1 MSKNVIL
8 SDSGIKIVELEV
20 KRRDV
25 ADFLRSVP
33 PEKVE
38 ATVVRAL
45 EVGVF
50 CLERARMGQDTEFVR
65 RQLDALLVRVE
76 AAVAKIPDS
85 TQKALLDKIGTK
97 DGQVLSPV
105 KEMINNASKVTSD
118 KVREVRALLEQEIDP
133 DKESTTL
140 GKALKALRQLLDPK
154 RTDSVQSTVEQAVRT
169 VTGKDG
175 ALAKAVRE
183 VVAEAVK
190 PLESEVDKLAKE
202 VRGKEAAEE
211 ALSQTTNKG
220 ATYEEE
226 VVDTLREWAEVT
238 GAEVSHVGTD
248 NCPGDVL
255 VTVPA
260 DGMLAAPLALIVE
273 AKDTQAA
280 AGRKAVSDRLD
291 RAMAERKA
299 NAAIY
304 VTRNG
309 DGLAREIGDWA
320 EGSTE
325 RGSFVACTNSNLLIA
340 VRWLIIRKRLAEAR
354 ASAPQVDAPAIE
366 AQVRRIRTSLG
377 RVKEINRQ
385 AGAVRDGADGIQTEA
400 EALRDE
406 IKNSLLA
413 IEEAMRVVVGGTQKR
428 AAAAIAGNG
437 HH

>member
-8 SDSGIKIVELEV
+8 SDRGVRIVDLQV
-20 KRRDV
+20 NRADV
-25 ADFLRSVP
+25 ADFLRTVP
-33 PEKVE
+33 PDEVE
-38 ATVVRAL
+38 ATVIRAL

-50 CLERARMGQDTEFVR
+50 CLERARMSQDTEFVR
-65 RQLDALLVRVE
+65 RQVEALLMRVE
-76 AAVAKIPDS
+76 SAVAKIPDS
-85 TQKALLDKIGTK
+85 TQKALLEKIGTK

-105 KEMINNASKVTSD
+105 KAMIDSASKVTSD

-133 DKESTTL
+133 EKESTTL

-154 RTDSVQSTVEQAVRT
+154 RTDSVQSTVEQAVKT

-211 ALSQTTNKG
+211 ALSQTTKKG

-226 VVDTLREWAEVT
+226 VVDALREWAAVT
-238 GAEVSHVGTD
+238 GAEVTHVGGD
-248 NCPGDVL
+248 NHPGDVL
-255 VTVPA
+255 VVVPS
-260 DGMLAAPLALIVE
+260 DGMLAAPLAIVVE

-299 NAAIY
+299 NAAVY

-320 EGSTE
+320 EGNTE
-325 RGSFVACTNSNLLIA
+325 RGPFVACTNSNLLIA
-340 VRWLIIRKRLAEAR
+340 VRWLVIQKRLVESR

-385 AGAVRDGADGIQTEA
+385 AGAVRDGATGIQAEA

-406 IKNSLLA
+406 IKNSLLL
-413 IEEAMRVVVGGTQKR
+413 IEEAMRAGVGRPEKKAM
-428 AAAAIAGNG
+428 AAVAGNARR
-437 HH
+437 

>member
-1 MSKNVIL
+1 MSKNIVL

-33 PEKVE
+33 PEEVE

-105 KEMINNASKVTSD
+105 KEMINNASKVTSE
-118 KVREVRALLEQEIDP
+118 KVREVRALLEEEIDP

-190 PLESEVDKLAKE
+190 PLETEVDKLAKE

-211 ALSQTTNKG
+211 ALSQTTKKG

-226 VVDTLREWAEVT
+226 VVDTLSR
-238 GAEVSHVGTD
+238 VGRVHG
-248 NCPGDVL
+248 CRGQPCW
-255 VTVPA
+255 
-260 DGMLAAPLALIVE
+260 DGQPPRRR
-273 AKDTQAA
+273 
-280 AGRKAVSDRLD
+280 AGD
-291 RAMAERKA
+291 RAIEW
-299 NAAIY
+299 
-304 VTRNG
+304 
-309 DGLAREIGDWA
+309 DARCATSPRRGGKGHPMRGWA
-320 EGSTE
+320 EG
-325 RGSFVACTNSNLLIA
+325 G
-340 VRWLIIRKRLAEAR
+340 
-354 ASAPQVDAPAIE
+354 
-366 AQVRRIRTSLG
+366 
-377 RVKEINRQ
+377 
-385 AGAVRDGADGIQTEA
+385 
-400 EALRDE
+400 
-406 IKNSLLA
+406 
-413 IEEAMRVVVGGTQKR
+413 
-428 AAAAIAGNG
+428 
-437 HH
+437 